1 MTDIRKLVE
10 DAKTRSNPTSELDR
24 FVDAHRDAPQ
34 YEVFEAL
41 QGLADKI
48 RELEANL
55 ETEKENFALF
65 RDKVAVPALQHAHE
79 QLNERDGEDPTIAWV
94 VDLMHEHDEHD
105 NGRVTDARFFHT
117 EEEARRF
124 VDAISTPQLNTEK
137 PDAGSLYGLF
147 GWVVTNCYEITKS
160 KMSKSAYDALKKFQS
175 DD

>member
-79 QLNERDGEDPTIAWV
+79 QLNERDGEDPTIAWI
-94 VDLMHEHDEHD
+94 VDLMHEHDY
-105 NGRVTDARFFHT
+105 RMQDAEFFYT

-124 VDAISTPQLNTEK
+124 VDAISDPKVELNN
-137 PDAGSLYGLF
+137 
-147 GWVVTNCYEITKS
+147 GWVATNCYEIKKS
-160 KMSKSAYDALKKFQS
+160 KMSKSAYDALKKHQS
-175 DD
+175 DIDWD

>member
-79 QLNERDGEDPTIAWV
+79 QLNERDGEDPTIAWI
-94 VDLMHEHDEHD
+94 VDLMHEHDY
-105 NGRVTDARFFHT
+105 RMQDAEFFYT

-124 VDAISTPQLNTEK
+124 VDAISDPKVELNN
-137 PDAGSLYGLF
+137 
-147 GWVVTNCYEITKS
+147 GWGATNCYEIKKS
-160 KMSKSAYDALKKFQS
+160 KMSKSAYDALKKHQS
-175 DD
+175 DDD